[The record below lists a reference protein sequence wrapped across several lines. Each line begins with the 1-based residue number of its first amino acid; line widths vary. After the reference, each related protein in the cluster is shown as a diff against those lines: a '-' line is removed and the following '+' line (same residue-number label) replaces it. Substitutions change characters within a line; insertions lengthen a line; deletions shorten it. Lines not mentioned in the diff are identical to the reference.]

1 MEPFVYTSV
10 LSYLTFLGSEPT
22 FSLGD
27 VQGNLS
33 GSEWQA
39 SPSLEFSF
47 LDLDAMSWAS
57 LWNVVAVLPLR
68 SREKRAQWQLRM
80 QILQGLIKVVIN
92 MHVQPFHL
100 QRLSSH

>member
-47 LDLDAMSWAS
+47 GLGCYELGQSVECCCCFTFEKHREES
-57 LWNVVAVLPLR
+57 PVAAENAETPGADK
-68 SREKRAQWQLRM
+68 SC
-80 QILQGLIKVVIN
+80 N
-92 MHVQPFHL
+92 
-100 QRLSSH
+100 